1 MVDVHDFKK
10 LGGHMAVYGGTSV
23 LRKVVGLLML
33 PVYIRLRLLTPA
45 DYGVLDLASVVTWFL
60 TTAVLFQ
67 MPWSMSRF
75 YLYDARSE
83 EDKQRTLSTAATFLV
98 IAVSVF
104 GLVGLSLVKP
114 ISKVVFNRSGCEDLG
129 ILVVIG
135 VMGSCLLNF
144 RITHCRNLK
153 QSGRFSAISLTMF
166 VLSLVLTVLFVVVL
180 RWGPLGALLGSGVAL
195 LVMCASFVPWFV
207 RAVRGR
213 FDWGLLKEMIKL
225 GGPLIPG
232 AMALWLL
239 MGSDRFF
246 VQRLLGPDQVGYYG
260 VVNKLVL
267 PAVFLGEAFRLAWN
281 PLRYEHAR
289 TSTGP
294 KVFGRTLTVL
304 TFVFLAG
311 VLALWVLGPPVI
323 ALLTGPDSG
332 YGSAAGAIPFL
343 GLSHFFNTVVVITGI
358 GLILAKKTYY
368 ILLFQLLSLVVYVP
382 CIFLLTPLAGMTGVA
397 AARAIAFLVAA
408 VGCTAASRK
417 YYQVGFEWKRL
428 AMLALVFVG
437 LALLPCLPAFRESPL
452 QIVFRCLIVVGYP
465 TVLLMLGFLTPREK
479 ELLKDFAR
487 RDWRLIRTA
496 GGSSDD
502 EEDSESE

>member
-1 MVDVHDFKK
+1 
-10 LGGHMAVYGGTSV
+10 V
-23 LRKVVGLLML
+23 LRKFVGLLLL
-33 PVYIRLRLLTPA
+33 PVYTRLLTPA
-45 DYGVLDLASVVTWFL
+45 DYGILDLASVVTWFL

-75 YLYDARSE
+75 YLYDARSD
-83 EDKQRTLSTAATFLV
+83 EDKQRALSTAATFLV

-114 ISKVVFNRSGCEDLG
+114 ISKLVFNRSGCEDLG
-129 ILVVIG
+129 ILVIIG

-153 QSGRFSAISLTMF
+153 QSGRFSAISLTIF
-166 VLSLVLTVLFVVVL
+166 VLSLVLTILFVVVL
-180 RWGPLGALLGSGVAL
+180 RWGAFGALVGSGVAL

-213 FDWGLLKEMIKL
+213 FDWGLLKEMVKL
-225 GGPLIPG
+225 GGPLVPG

-281 PLRYEHAR
+281 PIRYEHAR
-289 TSTGP
+289 SSMGP

-304 TFVFLAG
+304 TFVFLGG

-323 ALLTGPDSG
+323 ALLTPADRD

-343 GLSHFFNTVVVITGI
+343 GLSHFFNTVVAITAI
-358 GLILAKKTYY
+358 GLILAKKTHY
-368 ILLFQLLSLVVYVP
+368 ILFFQILSLVVYVP

-397 AARAIAFLVAA
+397 AARAIAFFVAA

-417 YYQVGFEWKRL
+417 YYRVGFEWKRL
-428 AMLALVFVG
+428 VMLAVVFAG
-437 LALLPCLPAFRESPL
+437 LALLPCLSAFRESSL

-465 TVLLMLGFLTPREK
+465 AVLLMLGFLTPRER

-487 RDWRLIRTA
+487 RDWRLIRSG
-496 GGSSDD
+496 GGSSDEQEGPD
-502 EEDSESE
+502 VE